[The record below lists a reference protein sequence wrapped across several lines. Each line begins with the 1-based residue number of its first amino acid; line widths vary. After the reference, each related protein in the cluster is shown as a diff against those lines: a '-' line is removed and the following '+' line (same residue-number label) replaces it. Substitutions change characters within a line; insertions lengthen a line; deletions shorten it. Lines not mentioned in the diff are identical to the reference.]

1 MGFASDSKTEHVG
14 LSSPHI
20 FCHNSI
26 LALKGN
32 YWDGCRNWSVMV
44 PVLFCTYFGVLY
56 FTNESY
62 KLPIFETCPLAILSW
77 PSRAGGLTS
86 CQWKYVRGVMLKSH
100 RLRQTGI
107 KEQRKSADWKMVEL
121 VSVSVTP
128 IFISIMGN
136 FGEAFR
142 PMQFPSPWYP
152 SEHQTQIALGF
163 QPPEMVS

>member
-1 MGFASDSKTEHVG
+1 MG

-26 LALKGN
+26 LALKGD

-44 PVLFCTYFGVLY
+44 PVLFCTYFDVLY

-62 KLPIFETCPLAILSW
+62 KLPIFETFPLAILSW

-121 VSVSVTP
+121 VSVSVTH

-152 SEHQTQIALGF
+152 SEHQTTDSLGF
-163 QPPEMVS
+163 STPRDGLIGI

>member
-1 MGFASDSKTEHVG
+1 MWGYPVLTF
-14 LSSPHI
+14 

-26 LALKGN
+26 LALKGD

-62 KLPIFETCPLAILSW
+62 KLPIFETFPLEIVSW

-107 KEQRKSADWKMVEL
+107 KEQRKRVLIGRWWS
-121 VSVSVTP
+121 
-128 IFISIMGN
+128 
-136 FGEAFR
+136 
-142 PMQFPSPWYP
+142 WYP
-152 SEHQTQIALGF
+152 SPSRLSSSASWGILGKPSGQCNFRHRGILVNIRQQIAFDF